1 MSQITCNCGNI
12 YDSGFKFC
20 PECAAPNPEYAK
32 KQPQDSSA
40 PRPTKKR
47 FTKVGEST
55 LNRTTSEQKPVT
67 SKPIASTSH
76 SPAPAQKAVT
86 PKKNYTIVRQTPVV
100 PAKPVQQKAV
110 QQKTVLQKPVV
121 QPDELYEEYEDE
133 EEETVESQALIN
145 YEDYDYEDDDDSEAD
160 TASANYEAEDDY
172 EDEDDIEDEEDMPSP
187 APPKSSI
194 PFKSKGKVLTAP
206 TIKNKQNTASK
217 TVTAMPKTKKVTQ
230 TKSSLGKNKPDYDP
244 NHDGYYDDRLPA
256 ILDEVTKTSHMDV
269 ILKISLSAVCIAAL
283 ITYCIF
289 YVQV

>member
-32 KQPQDSSA
+32 KQSQDSSA

-67 SKPIASTSH
+67 SNPIASTSH

-100 PAKPVQQKAV
+100 PAKPVQQKTV
-110 QQKTVLQKPVV
+110 QQKPVV

-133 EEETVESQALIN
+133 EEEAVESQALNN
-145 YEDYDYEDDDDSEAD
+145 YEDYDYEDEDDSEAD

-187 APPKSSI
+187 APHKSSI

-230 TKSSLGKNKPDYDP
+230 TKSSLGKNKPDYNP